1 MEALGLASTW
11 PVDHVA
17 VVAATP
23 QGAAMLHAGPTR
35 FRLASLSKPITA
47 WALLV
52 AVEEGAVDLDAELDP
67 VVDRVPP
74 GVTLRHL
81 LAHAAGFGFDGD
93 EPVAAPARRRIYSN
107 TGIERAADVLARAA
121 EMPFADYLHEAVLAP
136 LGMHH
141 TQIAGSPAHG
151 VWSDISDMNLFL
163 NELLQPQLITA
174 GTRDAAVRPQY
185 PELGGIVPGVGRFT
199 PCPWGLGFEIHGSKS
214 PHWMGRTN
222 SPATYGHFGGSGTMM
237 WVDPDAV
244 AGPVGVVALTD
255 RPFDEW
261 AAEALRRWP
270 ELSDALLAEAAA
282 GVGV

>member
-1 MEALGLASTW
+1 MEALGLANFW
-11 PVDHVA
+11 PVEHVA

-23 QGAAMLHAGPTR
+23 HGVATLHSRPTR

-47 WALLV
+47 WAVLV
-52 AVEEGAVDLDAELDP
+52 AVEEGTLDLDAELDP

-93 EPVAAPARRRIYSN
+93 EPVAAPERRRIYSN

-121 EMPFADYLHEAVLAP
+121 AMPFADYLHEAVFAP
-136 LGMHH
+136 LGMQH
-141 TQIAGSPAHG
+141 TRLEGSPAHA
-151 VWSDISDMNLFL
+151 VCSDIGDMNLFL
-163 NELLQPQLITA
+163 LELLQPRLITA
-174 GTRDAAVRPQY
+174 DTRDAAVRPQY
-185 PELGGIVPGVGRFT
+185 PDLGGIVPGVGRFT
-199 PCPWGLGFEIHGSKS
+199 PCPWGLGFEVRGNKS

-222 SPATYGHFGGSGTMM
+222 SPATYGHFGGAGTMM

-244 AGPVGVVALTD
+244 AGPVGLVALTD
-255 RPFDEW
+255 RPFDQW

-270 ELSDALLAEAAA
+270 ELSDALLAEAA
-282 GVGV
+282 GS